1 MKSTRFDLDKDL
13 PWNSSWL
20 YDMWRKSK
28 LTQPLPHHCQ
38 QLPHDAAA
46 YATSWIWV
54 ECFRSF
60 QVDPLF
66 LFTLTLSRAESD
78 GRLNI
83 RRIQD
88 LQTCWDI
95 SSTDRVLQ
103 TRKNMHPR
111 ILFVQGGM
119 KSHCLLRA
127 PAFDPDSQF
136 EKSLSCSSEADGS
149 IVQSCFPLLPSDC
162 GSENWKS
169 AKLVRGAS
177 QLVKYILSPRDP
189 KDLNL
194 KKWQGQWRI
203 QHVLRGGI
211 QHCHGKAEHAA
222 GTGLQTMTRVEKNA
236 CFRRLVNIQ
245 KS

>member
-1 MKSTRFDLDKDL
+1 MTCGASQ
-13 PWNSSWL
+13 SSPS
-20 YDMWRKSK
+20 RC
-28 LTQPLPHHCQ
+28 LTTPSSCRTMQRPMPQ
-38 QLPHDAAA
+38 
-46 YATSWIWV
+46 V
-54 ECFRSF
+54 EYGWMCSILSSRSF
-60 QVDPLF
+60 V

-136 EKSLSCSSEADGS
+136 EKASPVPLKRMEAS
-149 IVQSCFPLLPSDC
+149 YKLLPAFAIRLRKW
-162 GSENWKS
+162 NWKS